1 MNIIINTCAITVCDD
16 GDSIRAF
23 DVTNVNAFNLC

>member
-1 MNIIINTCAITVCDD
+1 MNTCAITVCDD
-16 GDSIRAF
+16 GDGIRAF